1 MATVVDVSGNSP
13 ATAPEPH
20 IPSAEETRI
29 VLADGVAAPDTVAGV
44 AQLYV
49 DEADGDLKVK
59 FGDGTTKVISA
70 DT

>member
-13 ATAPEPH
+13 ANGVEDH
-20 IPSAEETRI
+20 IPTPSEMKLNI
-29 VLADGVAAPDTVAGV
+29 VDGVDAPDTATGY

-49 DEADGDLKVK
+49 DAADGDLKVK